1 MRRFWEDKWVEILPE
16 ERQFIAD
23 SLTAVLDKASAVDG
37 PRLTLVNENTVLA
50 RLGELE
56 VQILAS
62 QYGETI
68 VLTNYGDDYGDV
80 LQVSITPSDERKEK
94 DIRKLIG
101 QFFRIAK
108 QQKTQQEKE
117 AADSARQNA
126 ESLETTARSEILQ
139 RLRHTLDNA
148 R

>member
-1 MRRFWEDKWVEILPE
+1 MRRSWKDNWVEILPE

-80 LQVSITPSDERKEK
+80 LQVSFTPADEWKDK

-101 QFFRIAK
+101 TFFRIAQ
-108 QQKTQQEKE
+108 QQKAQQEKE
-117 AADSARQNA
+117 EADSARQNA
-126 ESLETTARSEILQ
+126 EVLETTARFEILQ

-148 R
+148 S

>member
-1 MRRFWEDKWVEILPE
+1 MRRSWKDNWVEILPE

>member
-148 R
+148 S

>member
-1 MRRFWEDKWVEILPE
+1 MRRLWEDKWVEILPE

-80 LQVSITPSDERKEK
+80 L
-94 DIRKLIG
+94 
-101 QFFRIAK
+101 
-108 QQKTQQEKE
+108 
-117 AADSARQNA
+117 
-126 ESLETTARSEILQ
+126 
-139 RLRHTLDNA
+139 
-148 R
+148 

>member
-1 MRRFWEDKWVEILPE
+1 MRRSWKDEWVEILPE

>member
-1 MRRFWEDKWVEILPE
+1 MRRSWKDNWVEILPE

-62 QYGETI
+62 QYSETI

-80 LQVSITPSDERKEK
+80 LQVSFTPADEWKDK
-94 DIRKLIG
+94 DIRTLIG
-101 QFFRIAK
+101 PLFRIAK
-108 QQKTQQEKE
+108 QQKAQQEKE

-148 R
+148 S